1 MSRAIMLLHCPDKQG
16 IITDI
21 TNFITVNKG
30 NIVYLDQHVDYS
42 EQIFFMRVEWELDEF
57 LIPKDKIE
65 EYFCTLYAQKYDI
78 RFKIYFSL

>member
-1 MSRAIMLLHCPDKQG
+1 MLLHCPDKQG

-42 EQIFFMRVEWELDEF
+42 EQIFFE
-57 LIPKDKIE
+57 
-65 EYFCTLYAQKYDI
+65 
-78 RFKIYFSL
+78 